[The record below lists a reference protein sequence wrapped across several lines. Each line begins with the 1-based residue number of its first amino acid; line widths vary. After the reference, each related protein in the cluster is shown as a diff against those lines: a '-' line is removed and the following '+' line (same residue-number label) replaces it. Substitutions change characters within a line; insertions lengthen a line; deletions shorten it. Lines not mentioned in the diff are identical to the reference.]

1 MNLGRARSGLKQNI
15 LLVLSEMLFNMIHIK
30 RGYVYISSPI
40 GWVVGCTA
48 KMTFNPKKVGC
59 SELPEKLAGQFEVQR
74 SCQIN
79 KVANINCDIA
89 TLGPI
94 LGSQPS

>member
-1 MNLGRARSGLKQNI
+1 MVQSPNPRRPVIFCGKMKTSQRPNI
-15 LLVLSEMLFNMIHIK
+15 
-30 RGYVYISSPI
+30 YISSPI
-40 GWVVGCTA
+40 GWVAGCTA
-48 KMTFNPKKVGC
+48 KMTFNPKKGGC

-89 TLGPI
+89 
-94 LGSQPS
+94 S